1 MKNKSRVIA
10 IGPLSDLKN
19 KRFTGQSV
27 MFDGTVDFFRKS
39 GLDVSVV
46 DINQSVLNGSVIRR
60 CLDYLKIFAV
70 FFWTCITKKFD
81 VAYLTSSLGKT
92 GIYRDMI
99 FVGVLHL
106 FHVKV
111 VIHQFGADISGTSSI
126 HGLSKKWFN
135 RTLRHISY
143 ILVEGEYIKKLFDEI
158 PETAGKIRIIPN
170 GLPLEGKNIGK
181 CKIYDNNRPFQLF
194 YLSNLIYSKGWFDV
208 LQAVNLLVNEYHFDV
223 RCTFAGR
230 FLDSL
235 DDEKLGISS
244 KQVFDDYV
252 ATHSL
257 KEYIEYYVGL
267 YGEEK
272 DEYFSRSNVFLLP
285 TYYINEGQPVSII
298 EAMAYGCVPI
308 VTNYRHIPMMV
319 NESNGI
325 YVEPRSPESIAA
337 AINYLIQNPQTYRE
351 KSKACIEDY
360 QTNFTFAVYTSRI
373 MDYIKSLL

>member
-1 MKNKSRVIA
+1 MKNRIIA

-39 GLDVSVV
+39 GLDVTVV

-60 CLDYLKIFAV
+60 CLDYFTIFAK
-70 FFWTCITKKFD
+70 FFWTCISKRFD

-126 HGLSKKWFN
+126 KGLSKKIFN
-135 RTLRHISY
+135 RILRYISY
-143 ILVEGEYIKKLFDEI
+143 ILVEGDYIKQLFEKI
-158 PETAGKIRIIPN
+158 PEVSGKIKIVPN
-170 GLPLEGKNIGK
+170 GLPLEGKHIGK
-181 CKIYDNNRPFQLF
+181 NKEYNINSPFLLF

-208 LQAVNLLVNEYHFDV
+208 LQSVNLLVNEYHLDV
-223 RCTFAGR
+223 KCVFAGR

-235 DDEKLGISS
+235 DDEKPGISS

-252 ATHSL
+252 ATHNL

-272 DEYFSRSNVFLLP
+272 DEYFSRANVFLLP

-325 YVEPRSPESIAA
+325 YVEPRSPESIAS
-337 AINYLIQNPQTYRE
+337 AISSLIQNPQIYRE

-360 QTNFTFAVYTSRI
+360 QMNFTFAVYTSKI